1 MKVLLINKFHYIKG
15 GSETYYFGLGEL
27 LKKYGHEVVY
37 FSMKDEK
44 NFPCAQEKYF
54 VENVDFNKPM
64 SKLQMAKAGLKML
77 YSFEAKD
84 RLEQLILR
92 ERPDIAHLNIFQSQ
106 LTASVVDVLYKHRIP
121 MVYTMHDLKA
131 LCPCYTM
138 LTHGQICE
146 KCSQGNYVNCVKN
159 RCMKDSASKSL
170 LAALEAQVYR
180 WRKTYSKIQLV
191 ITPSAF
197 YKKKLEQAGITPAKI
212 VHMRNFLPPDT
223 CYQADEKQGK
233 YFLYFGRLSK
243 EKGVLTLLDAYK
255 IADPQIPL
263 YIVGTGPVEKEIKQ
277 KVQQLG
283 LSDRVKMLGY
293 KQGDELKELVKKSLC
308 VVLPSEWYE
317 NGPYSIM
324 EAQAAGI
331 PILVSSNGGLP
342 ELIEDGVLGYIVQ
355 PNQPEDL
362 AEKLKLCERKQDWDK
377 EKILQWAKKNYDADQ
392 YAMDLIDLYMQLNSG
407 LNPDWN
413 RKG

>member
-1 MKVLLINKFHYIKG
+1 MKILLINKFHYIKG

-44 NFPCAQEKYF
+44 NRPCAQEKYF

-64 SKLQMAKAGLKML
+64 SKGQMAKAGLKML

-84 RLEQLILR
+84 RLEQLIR
-92 ERPDIAHLNIFQSQ
+92 EEKTDIAHLNIFQSQ
-106 LTASVVDVLYKHRIP
+106 LTASVVDVLHKYRIP

-146 KCSQGNYVNCVKN
+146 KCSKGSYINCVKN
-159 RCMKDSASKSL
+159 SCMKDSSSKSL
-170 LAALEAQVYR
+170 LAAMEAQVYR
-180 WRKTYSKIQLV
+180 WKKTYDKIQLI

-197 YKKKLEQAGITPAKI
+197 YKKKLEQADITRAKI
-212 VHMRNFLPPDT
+212 IHMRNFLPPDT
-223 CYQADEKQGK
+223 CYQAEPERGS

-243 EKGVLTLLDAYK
+243 EKGVLTLLEAYK
-255 IADPQIPL
+255 LADTKTPL
-263 YIVGTGPVEKEIKQ
+263 YIVGTGPVEQEVKEKI
-277 KVQQLG
+277 QQLQ
-283 LSDRVKMLGY
+283 LTDRVQMLGY
-293 KQGDELKELVKKSLC
+293 KQGDELKEIVKKSLC

-331 PILVSSNGGLP
+331 PIIVSSNGGLP
-342 ELIEDGVLGYIVQ
+342 ELIEDGVLGYTVQ
-355 PNQPEDL
+355 PKQPADL
-362 AEKLKLCERKQDWDK
+362 AEKLKLCEQKPDWDK
-377 EKILQWAKKNYDADQ
+377 EKILQWAKKNYDADR
-392 YAMDLIDLYMQLNSG
+392 YAMDLIDLYTQLVSG
-407 LNPDWN
+407 SKPE
-413 RKG
+413 